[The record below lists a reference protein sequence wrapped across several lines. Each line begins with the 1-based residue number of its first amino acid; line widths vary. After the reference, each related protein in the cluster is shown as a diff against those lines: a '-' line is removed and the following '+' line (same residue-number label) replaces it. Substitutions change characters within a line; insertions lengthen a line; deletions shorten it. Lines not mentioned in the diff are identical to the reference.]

1 MRQKELMRRQLPA
14 ASEDSGSGFSYLGPR
29 GPPTC

>member
-1 MRQKELMRRQLPA
+1 MRQNELMRRQLPA
-14 ASEDSGSGFSYLGPR
+14 ASEDSGSGFSYLGPG